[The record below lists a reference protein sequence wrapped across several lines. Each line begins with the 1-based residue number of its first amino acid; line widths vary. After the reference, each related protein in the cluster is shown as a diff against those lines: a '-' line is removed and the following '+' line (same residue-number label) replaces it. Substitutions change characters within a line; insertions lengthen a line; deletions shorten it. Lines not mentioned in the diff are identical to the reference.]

1 MSIVNPPP
9 LLTPQTFGGFVETL
23 QTGNP
28 AARAAARQAMAVQ
41 AANAASARFLQSTL
55 ISVTIAGYLTN
66 LALDLQHR
74 LALQEATQL
83 ELTQAQ
89 RTRQNYQCVFDP
101 TVFPLCPGTGTRPQ
115 NGDGGARD
123 FLQNIY
129 NDLEDEYN
137 MLRLVPS
144 LPTWRPWVRAW
155 IREWLRSFHELES
168 LVQSAI
174 VCMGQPE
181 ERCRKRVPGIKR
193 VCVNSIP
200 NVLNIGG
207 E

>member
-1 MSIVNPPP
+1 MSIANPPP
-9 LLTPQTFGGFVETL
+9 LLTPQTFGGFVQTL
-23 QTGNP
+23 QAGNP
-28 AARAAARQAMAVQ
+28 AARAAARQAMAIQ

-55 ISVTIAGYLTN
+55 ISVTVASYLTD

-83 ELTQAQ
+83 ELTVVQ
-89 RTRQNYQCVFDP
+89 RTRQNYECVFDP
-101 TVFPLCPGTGTRPQ
+101 SVFPLCPGTGTRPQ
-115 NGDGGARD
+115 NGEGGARD
-123 FLQNIY
+123 FMQRIY
-129 NDLEDEYN
+129 DDLEGEYN
-137 MLRLVPS
+137 SLRLVPS

-155 IREWLRSFHELES
+155 IREWIRSFHELES

-174 VCMGQPE
+174 ICIGQPE
-181 ERCRKRVPGIKR
+181 EKCRKRIPGIKR
-193 VCVNSIP
+193 VCVRSVP